1 MPHQYHRVVFQ
12 TSGGKLW
19 SHTKK
24 HIDGAGMGSV
34 LLRKDGPGAA
44 SSYYEPSVGSGIAKS
59 LMTVNDKLEKLA
71 IKKPKS
77 KAINFNL

>member
-12 TSGGKLW
+12 TSGGAIW

-24 HIDGAGMGSV
+24 HIDGKGMGSV
-34 LLRKDGPGAA
+34 VLSKDGPGSG
-44 SSYYEPSVGSGIAKS
+44 SSYYSPSVGSGIAKS
-59 LMTVNDKLEKLA
+59 LLTVNDKLEKLA
-71 IKKPKS
+71 IRKPKS